1 MLAGFGFAAISGW
14 GCREYA
20 GAGFLR
26 GGVLIVVQVVD
37 LIRGSTGESVE
48 ASLVEMGAKHVEQFD
63 LLWSELLLEFE
74 ESDARLSWQFKQQLA
89 DRNANYE
96 CYALECE
103 ELTQGLLMLETQ
115 NRWSEFDR
123 GQRLVY
129 VEVIMTAPWNR
140 PRIQRPP
147 EWRQVG
153 RSLMSW
159 ARQRSVDLG
168 YEGRVGLQSL
178 PDAVGFYDEIGMTR
192 LELGPEDIV
201 DADEKLP
208 YFEYRALRRWDW
220 EEYDDD

>member
-1 MLAGFGFAAISGW
+1 MLGLFFG
-14 GCREYA
+14 
-20 GAGFLR
+20 
-26 GGVLIVVQVVD
+26 GGVLSVVQVVN
-37 LIRGSTGESVE
+37 LERGNRGELVE
-48 ASLVEMGAKHVEQFD
+48 ASLVPLEVNHVEQFD
-63 LLWSELLLEFE
+63 LLWRELLLEFE
-74 ESDARLSWQFKQQLA
+74 EVDARLSWRFKQQLME
-89 DRNANYE
+89 RNANYE

-103 ELTQGLLMLETQ
+103 GLLQGLLMLETQ
-115 NRWSEFDR
+115 NRWSLFDI

-153 RSLMSW
+153 RSLMAW

-178 PDAVGFYDEIGMTR
+178 PDAVGFYEQIGMVR
-192 LELGPEDIV
+192 LELEPEDIV